1 MASTPA
7 SLPSILC
14 KSFAEQGLCTL
25 RLRHESYPHM
35 LHTPGST
42 CQNNIIRN
50 CACRD
55 GAKGCLTQWFQNA
68 ALTLAC
74 VASGGDCAKEHPHDW
89 THRVRQDR
97 NCKAVGQT
105 SRRSLCQGAPCQFEQ
120 NTAQKTTPL
129 LKVIVPGSILD
140 HWNTTLLLMCNSYTS
155 CFVHKNNIFV
165 V

>member
-1 MASTPA
+1 
-7 SLPSILC
+7 
-14 KSFAEQGLCTL
+14 
-25 RLRHESYPHM
+25 M

-105 SRRSLCQGAPCQFEQ
+105 SRRSLCQGA
-120 NTAQKTTPL
+120 
-129 LKVIVPGSILD
+129 ILSVQR
-140 HWNTTLLLMCNSYTS
+140 LLMQSLLSRTLVADAPPVNHQISYSTCTALAHVS
-155 CFVHKNNIFV
+155 TV
-165 V
+165 VLGILQHMCPWGGCRAELSKMEHCT